1 MDNLNQTT
9 PAAEYAQDQLAQR
22 VLWARME
29 WWPMRGETAI
39 VAVQPGADGFSSVR
53 QVGGL
58 FTEVRQ

>member
-1 MDNLNQTT
+1 MDNLDQTT

-29 WWPMRGETAI
+29 WWNMRGETAI